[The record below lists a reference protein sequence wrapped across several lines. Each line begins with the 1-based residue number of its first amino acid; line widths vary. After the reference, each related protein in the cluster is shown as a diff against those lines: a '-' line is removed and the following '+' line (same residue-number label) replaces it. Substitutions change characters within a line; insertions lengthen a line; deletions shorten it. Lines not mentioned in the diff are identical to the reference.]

1 MIPLHN
7 PISKL
12 SVKTTDV
19 IYAVKQWMGL
29 AFVKR
34 QGQPVAAY
42 IAVSE
47 EIGHSLMDTG
57 AQFTLT
63 EEQLARDGVVC
74 KCTKV
79 SASTN
84 TELCHNVTQD
94 NVNYLAT
101 LLGKVVNANPETDTY
116 TEYRRWHPEEFFRA
130 IEEVD
135 ATVYHSNDFDT
146 VINDEYDGDGVRRLR
161 GEGKMEIWTVRS
173 GVHGYVFILTDPDD
187 PHEYPDS
194 RWQWRAFSYLTMD
207 KGLPDTISYV
217 GEGIWGVMRTLMINF
232 LEVYDH
238 EDGDRMVADLLSAL
252 KSITVLRGNIYHQ
265 TEVRPDEA

>member
-7 PISKL
+7 PISNL
-12 SVKTTDV
+12 SVKTTDI

-34 QGQPVAAY
+34 LGQPVVAY
-42 IAVSE
+42 IAVNE
-47 EIGHSLMDTG
+47 ETGKSLMDTG
-57 AQFTLT
+57 AQFMLT
-63 EEQLARDGVVC
+63 EGHLARDGAVVPF
-74 KCTKV
+74 TKV

-101 LLGKVVNANPETDTY
+101 LLERITNENIEASSY
-116 TEYRRWHPEEFFRA
+116 TEYRRWNPEEFFRS

-135 ATVYHSNDFDT
+135 QVVYHSNDFDT
-146 VINDEYDGDGVRRLR
+146 VCNDEYDGDGLRRLR

-194 RWQWRAFSYLTMD
+194 RWHWRAFSYLTSD

-238 EDGDRMVADLLSAL
+238 EDGDSMVADLLSAL